1 LAANRPPKPEPMIT
15 TRCRCAVWVMSVL
28 FPWAVRPHRA
38 PSILNPARVPA
49 RPPAPARLTT
59 P

>member
-28 FPWAVRPHRA
+28 FPLGGAPAPA